1 MTPPEPQEAQPPTTR
16 PRAGPRSSD
25 LRLVYRCHKRAHP
38 RARGALPARRGR
50 GRPWVVPLTPRPM
63 AHRAWATVWDL
74 VSGLAYAAFLTFTC
88 T

>member
-1 MTPPEPQEAQPPTTR
+1 MTPPEPQEAQPPR
-16 PRAGPRSSD
+16 RAPGRVLASD
-25 LRLVYRCHKRAHP
+25 LRLVYRCPKRAHP